1 LADVA
6 AEALRDTD
14 RGAVQTILDRLVAD
28 KIIGRAEP
36 TGWYLVRDPKTIRLS
51 ALLQDLDLG
60 LDAGEDLAF
69 IRTAWRSRLAS
80 VLAGAGAAERAALE
94 VDLEALFAPMADEAP
109 RGVEPLK
116 RKAAG

>member
-1 LADVA
+1 MLAY
-6 AEALRDTD
+6 ERMPELRARRWD
-14 RGAVQTILDRLVAD
+14 
-28 KIIGRAEP
+28 E
-36 TGWYLVRDPKTIRLS
+36 KTSRPSRIVGSPSL
-51 ALLQDLDLG
+51 LG

-69 IRTAWRSRLAS
+69 IRTEWRARLAG

-94 VDLEALFAPMADEAP
+94 IDLETLYAPVAVEETP